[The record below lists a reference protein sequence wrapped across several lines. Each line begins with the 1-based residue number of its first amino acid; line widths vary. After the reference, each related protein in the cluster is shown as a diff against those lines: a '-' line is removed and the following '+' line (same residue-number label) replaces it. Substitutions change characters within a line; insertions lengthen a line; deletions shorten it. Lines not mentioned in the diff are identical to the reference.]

1 MNLKQF
7 IAITA
12 NEENI
17 IRPELICNDGF
28 RVSIQAS
35 KGHYCDPREFSKE
48 YKAFEL
54 GFPSM
59 RSDLLTQYAENPDNQ
74 LQSVFGYVP
83 FEIVELLIKEHGGID
98 IDKTF
103 KI

>member
-35 KGHYCDPREFSKE
+35 KGHYCDPREFSK
-48 YKAFEL
+48 
-54 GFPSM
+54 
-59 RSDLLTQYAENPDNQ
+59 
-74 LQSVFGYVP
+74 LQ
-83 FEIVELLIKEHGGID
+83 EIE
-98 IDKTF
+98 
-103 KI
+103 

>member
-1 MNLKQF
+1 
-7 IAITA
+7 
-12 NEENI
+12 
-17 IRPELICNDGF
+17 
-28 RVSIQAS
+28 
-35 KGHYCDPREFSKE
+35 
-48 YKAFEL
+48 
-54 GFPSM
+54 M

-74 LQSVFGYVP
+74 LHSVFGFVP

>member
-12 NEENI
+12 SEENPF
-17 IRPELICNDGF
+17 RPELICNDGF
-28 RVSIQAS
+28 KISVQAS
-35 KGHYCDPREFSKE
+35 SGHYCIPREFVRE
-48 YKAFEL
+48 YKSLEL
-54 GFPSM
+54 GFPNM
-59 RSDLLTQYAENPDNQ
+59 ESDLLTQYAENPDNQ
-74 LQSVFGYVP
+74 LQSIFAYVP
-83 FEIVELLIKEHGGID
+83 FEIVELLIEEHGGIN